1 MPAAHTTVFE
11 LEGAK
16 AQVLDLSYSF
26 SRTTDPEKGQPTK
39 VVKNGLIIL
48 TIRSDE
54 KEMKGK
60 IIKWMGAQDKAKEG
74 KITIFSDAD
83 QTKKLKEIEFSNGFV
98 VAYQERFNSV
108 GDSANT
114 QETFSITAEKIKV
127 EGADF
132 KMRWPNGE

>member
-39 VVKNGLIIL
+39 VVRNGFITM

-60 IIKWMGAQDKAKEG
+60 IIKWMGAQDKPKAG
-74 KITIFSDAD
+74 KITIYGDAE
-83 QTKKLKEIEFSNGFV
+83 QTKKLKEIEFENSFV
-98 VAYQERFNSV
+98 IGYEERFNSV
-108 GDSANT
+108 ADSGNT
-114 QETFSITAEKIKV
+114 QETFRITAEKIKV
-127 EGADF
+127 EGAEF
-132 KMRWPNGE
+132 KMKWPDSE